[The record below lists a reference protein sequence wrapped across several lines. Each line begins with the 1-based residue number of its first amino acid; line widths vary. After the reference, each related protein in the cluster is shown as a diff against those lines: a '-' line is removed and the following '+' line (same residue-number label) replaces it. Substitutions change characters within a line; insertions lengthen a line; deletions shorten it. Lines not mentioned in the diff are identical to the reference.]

1 MWRVRLPTRVQV
13 RQDEHMLVTVA
24 EELYALAPAEF
35 TAARNQ
41 RAKEAKA
48 AGDPDLAKEIGRL
61 PKPSAAAWAVN
72 LMARQRTEVLRQV
85 IDLGEALR
93 TAQDDLD
100 RDTLKELSR
109 QRQDL
114 IRSVAAAAGAL
125 AEDNGQRLPAA
136 ATVEVEHTLQA
147 AMADPDAA
155 AAVLTGRLVRTLS
168 STGVEPVDLSD
179 AVAGPAISPS
189 ATTRTEESDGEAAE
203 APLRGAERR
212 SRATEEQRLEEARQ
226 RAKDAE
232 ERAAQASEELE
243 SLESELEALKVRR
256 TELRAAL
263 AEARKLVAELEQD
276 IDAVED
282 EADNLERGR
291 AAANRAVTETA
302 RAARV
307 ALDRLERLAT

>member
-1 MWRVRLPTRVQV
+1 
-13 RQDEHMLVTVA
+13 MLVTVA
-24 EELYALAPAEF
+24 EELYALAPGEF

-72 LMARQRTEVLRQV
+72 LLARQRTEVLRQV
-85 IDLGEALR
+85 VDLGEAFR

-179 AVAGPAISPS
+179 AVAGPGVSPS
-189 ATTRTEESDGEAAE
+189 ASRTEESGGEAAE

-212 SRATEEQRLEEARQ
+212 SRATEDRRLEEARQ

-243 SLESELEALKVRR
+243 SLESDLDALRVRR

-263 AEARKLVAELEQD
+263 AEARQRVAELEHD
-276 IDAVED
+276 IDTVES
-282 EADNLERGR
+282 EADDLERGR
-291 AAANRAVTETA
+291 PAANRAVTETA

-307 ALDRLERLAT
+307 ALDRLQRLAK

>member
-1 MWRVRLPTRVQV
+1 
-13 RQDEHMLVTVA
+13 MLVTVA
-24 EELYALAPAEF
+24 EELYALAPGNF
-35 TAARNQ
+35 IAARNQ

-61 PKPSAAAWAVN
+61 AKPSAAAWAVN
-72 LMARQRTEVLRQV
+72 LLASQRAEILRQV
-85 IDLGEALR
+85 VDLGEALR

-114 IRSVAAAAGAL
+114 IRSVAATAGAL
-125 AEDNGQRLPAA
+125 AEENGQRLPAA
-136 ATVEVEHTLQA
+136 ATVDVEHTLQA

-179 AVAGPAISPS
+179 AVAGPGISPS
-189 ATTRTEESDGEAAE
+189 TTRTEESDDEAAE
-203 APLRGAERR
+203 TPSPGAQRR
-212 SRATEEQRLEEARQ
+212 SRATEDRRLEEARQ
-226 RAKDAE
+226 RAKDAD
-232 ERAAQASEELE
+232 ERAAQASAELE
-243 SLESELEALKVRR
+243 TLESDLGALRVRR

-263 AEARKLVAELEQD
+263 TEARQRVAELERD
-276 IDAVED
+276 IDAVDSETD
-282 EADNLERGR
+282 ELERGR

-307 ALDRLERLAT
+307 ALDRLQRLTT